1 MITLLK
7 MPALFLGML
16 AVFCCLGSF
25 FIRETGMRA
34 DIWVKLCCL
43 ALLHI
48 TSYLN

>member
-16 AVFCCLGSF
+16 AVFCSWVLFLS
-25 FIRETGMRA
+25 EKTGMRA

>member
-7 MPALFLGML
+7 IPALFLGML

-25 FIRETGMRA
+25 FIRENRA

>member
-16 AVFCCLGSF
+16 AVFCCLGLFLS
-25 FIRETGMRA
+25 EKTGMRA